1 MIVHKNIIISGSKD
15 KPILLDFYYKRTGK
29 PKPILIFSH
38 GFKGFKDWG
47 HFELLAQSFAEA
59 GFIFVK
65 FNFSYNGTTP
75 KHPIDFADLEAF
87 GNNNYSIELDD
98 LGLVIEYV
106 LKKQPFILDK
116 EFDFLKLYLL
126 GHSRGG
132 GISIL
137 KAAEDNRVKKL
148 ITWASVS
155 KFGQFLPANDME
167 QWKLSGVNYTYNS
180 RTKQDMPLYY
190 QLIEDLIQ
198 NADRLDILKLL
209 PTVHCLFLII
219 HGNNDTT
226 VPIEMAMELKENARF
241 GTLKII
247 GDADHTFGGK
257 HPWAEENLPIHVQQ
271 AIKASVSFLLAP

>member
-1 MIVHKNIIISGSKD
+1 MIVHKNIILSGSKE

-47 HFELLAQSFAEA
+47 HFDLLAQAFADA

-75 KHPIDFADLEAF
+75 KQPIDFADLEAF

-98 LGLVIEYV
+98 LGCVIEYV
-106 LKKQPFILDK
+106 LKKQPYILNK
-116 EFDFLKLYLL
+116 EFDFSKLYLL

-137 KAAEDNRVKKL
+137 KAAEDKRVTKL

-155 KFGQFLPANDME
+155 QFGQFLPSDNIE
-167 QWKLSGVNYTYNS
+167 EWKKDGVIHTFNS
-180 RTKQDMPLYY
+180 RTKQNMPLYF
-190 QLIEDLIQ
+190 QLMQDLVE
-198 NADRLDILKLL
+198 NADRLDILNLL
-209 PTVHCLFLII
+209 PSIHCPFLIV
-219 HGNNDTT
+219 HGTNDTT
-226 VPIEMAMELKENARF
+226 VPLEMAMQLKEKSVT
-241 GTLKII
+241 GELKII
-247 GDADHTFGGK
+247 ENSDHTFGGK
-257 HPWAEENLPIHVQQ
+257 HPWVDEQLPLFTQE
-271 AIKASVSFLLAP
+271 AIKASVAFLKEQ